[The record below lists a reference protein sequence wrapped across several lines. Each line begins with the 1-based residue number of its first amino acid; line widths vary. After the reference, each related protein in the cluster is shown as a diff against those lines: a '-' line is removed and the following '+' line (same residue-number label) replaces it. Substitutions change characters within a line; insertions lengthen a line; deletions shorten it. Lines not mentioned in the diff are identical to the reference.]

1 MVKKNISKDI
11 IVWEKNKILYV
22 FGKMQLKLKKKFY
35 IIHSYILN
43 IMKSIEFELIRNEG
57 VYVKVTDEQKEI
69 IKKLA
74 KCQKRSSSDF
84 IKWVIF
90 SKYIDDFIK

>member
-1 MVKKNISKDI
+1 MINISIAKGKRVSEKNII
-11 IVWEKNKILYV
+11 RYITKNI
-22 FGKMQLKLKKKFY
+22 QLKVKNIFCMIY
-35 IIHSYILN
+35 VYILN
-43 IMKSIEFELIRNEG
+43 IMKKIEFELIINEG

-69 IKKLA
+69 IRKLA
-74 KCQKRSSSDF
+74 KCQKKNSSEF

>member
-1 MVKKNISKDI
+1 MSNIGSHNEMMEI
-11 IVWEKNKILYV
+11 EKNKIFYMYKKIKVNTGWILNILTRYV
-22 FGKMQLKLKKKFY
+22 
-35 IIHSYILN
+35 LN
-43 IMKSIEFELIRNEG
+43 IMKKIEFELIRNEG
-57 VYVKVTDEQKEI
+57 VYVKVTDEQKYV

-74 KCQKRSSSDF
+74 KFQKKGTSDF